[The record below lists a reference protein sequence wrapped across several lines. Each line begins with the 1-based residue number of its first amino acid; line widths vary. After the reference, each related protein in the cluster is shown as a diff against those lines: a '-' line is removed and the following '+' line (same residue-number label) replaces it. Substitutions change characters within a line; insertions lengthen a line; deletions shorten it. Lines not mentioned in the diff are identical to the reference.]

1 MISDKESATV
11 FTVVSLCHDS
21 SYSSYLQ
28 DFVFVL
34 CYQQFV
40 YGGFCVFQKNFV
52 LCMICVCVCDFYI
65 SILISVPFTLQKL
78 LPIFPQVLV
87 SALLF
92 FISFWDSN
100 DLLRILVLTYRP
112 WKLYLIF
119 KNIFLFVLQLV
130 LTSIEMYIY
139 IYTSTY
145 TYIYIYIYE
154 TKVIQNKETHILQPL
169 INQLT
174 RLNNKTATNSS
185 ERDRRGERMHKDA
198 LLDTWHKILNLI
210 IKKTCSGKSSLIL
223 ISRYLCKNLK
233 SEVQYV

>member
-1 MISDKESATV
+1 MTTYGICQESPHFWCIFFTEYKILGWHYFSFSIKKYHFPCLSASMISDKESATV

-139 IYTSTY
+139 IYIY
-145 TYIYIYIYE
+145 LYIHIYIYMRLRWFR
-154 TKVIQNKETHILQPL
+154 TKRHTSCNPSS
-169 INQLT
+169 
-174 RLNNKTATNSS
+174 TN
-185 ERDRRGERMHKDA
+185 
-198 LLDTWHKILNLI
+198 
-210 IKKTCSGKSSLIL
+210 
-223 ISRYLCKNLK
+223 
-233 SEVQYV
+233 